1 MPNPGPEPARTQPD
15 MAASAMETMTATKA
29 HRPLTRLQIGLVI
42 LALACGGFGI
52 GTGEFAIMGL
62 LPDVARTFAVT
73 TPQAGYVIS
82 AYALGVVVGAPLIAM
97 AGATASR
104 RSLLLI
110 LMTVFAIGN
119 LASALAPDFVSFIVL
134 RFLTGLPHGAYFGV
148 SALVAASLVPGHMRA
163 RAVGYVMLGLTV
175 ATLIGT
181 PVMALFGQAL
191 SWRVMFLA
199 VGLIGTLTVTLIW
212 LYLPRDKPAAGASV
226 MRELVA
232 FTHPQV
238 LLTLTL
244 VATGF
249 GGMFAIFSYIAST
262 ATEVAHLPATMIPL
276 IMALFGIGMNVG
288 NVVGSKLAD
297 RSLLGT
303 IGGMLVFNI
312 VVMTLFSL
320 TAAHPVMLYAST
332 FLIGCTFAAGPA
344 IQTRLMDVA
353 ADGQTLAAASMHSA
367 FNIANALGAWLGGLV
382 IALGY
387 GYAATGYVGAALSV
401 LGLFVF
407 AASVLLERRSGCTCG
422 ATCVAGAEE
431 RAQVRRGFSRK
442 PVHSWVEPRVIG
454 LRTEALHR

>member
-1 MPNPGPEPARTQPD
+1 MIATEESPA
-15 MAASAMETMTATKA
+15 
-29 HRPLTRLQIGLVI
+29 LTRLQIGMVI

-62 LPDVARTFAVT
+62 LPDVASTFAVT

-82 AYALGVVVGAPLIAM
+82 AYALGVVVGAPLIAI
-97 AGATASR
+97 AGAKSSR
-104 RSLLLI
+104 RTLLLI
-110 LMTVFAIGN
+110 LMMVFAIGN
-119 LASALAPDFVSFIVL
+119 LASALAPDFLSFVVL

-148 SALVAASLVPGHMRA
+148 SALVAASLVPLPKRA
-163 RAVGYVMLGLTV
+163 QAVGYVMLGLTG
-175 ATLIGT
+175 ATLAGT
-181 PVMALFGQAL
+181 PVMALFGQYL

-199 VGLIGTLTVTLIW
+199 VGLIGAVTVTLIW
-212 LYLPRDKPAAGASV
+212 IYLPRDKPAAGASV
-226 MRELVA
+226 VRELVA

-238 LLTLTL
+238 LLTLAL
-244 VATGF
+244 AATGF

-262 ATEVAHLPATMIPL
+262 ATEVAHMSVAMIPV
-276 IMALFGIGMNVG
+276 IMVLFGMGMNVG

-297 RSLLGT
+297 RSLMGT

-320 TAAHPVMLYAST
+320 TASHPLMLCTTT

-344 IQTRLMDVA
+344 VQTRLMDVA

-382 IALGY
+382 IAYGY
-387 GYAATGYVGAALSV
+387 GYAATGYVGVVLSF

-407 AASVLLERRSGCTCG
+407 AASVLLERRNQPTGG
-422 ATCVAGAEE
+422 VACIA
-431 RAQVRRGFSRK
+431 A
-442 PVHSWVEPRVIG
+442 
-454 LRTEALHR
+454 A

>member
-1 MPNPGPEPARTQPD
+1 LTQHSRFHVEVHCTTPKEFMHSKED
-15 MAASAMETMTATKA
+15 AT
-29 HRPLTRLQIGLVI
+29 PLTRFQVVLVI

-62 LPDVARTFAVT
+62 LPDVAATFQVT

-82 AYALGVVVGAPLIAM
+82 AYAMGVVVGAPLIAI
-97 AGATASR
+97 AGAKASR

-110 LMTVFAIGN
+110 LMSVFTVGN
-119 LASALAPDFVSFIVL
+119 LASALAPDFLSFTVL

-148 SALVAASLVPGHMRA
+148 SALVAASLVPVQMRA
-163 RAVGYVMLGLTV
+163 QAVGYVMMGLTV
-175 ATLIGT
+175 ATLLGT
-181 PVMALFGQAL
+181 PVMAYFGQSL
-191 SWRVMFLA
+191 NWRVLFLS
-199 VGLIGTLTVTLIW
+199 VGVIGAITVTLIW
-212 LYLPRDKPAAGASV
+212 LYLPRDKPSEGATV

-244 VATGF
+244 AATGF
-249 GGMFAIFSYIAST
+249 GGMFSIFSYIAGT
-262 ATEVAHLPATMIPL
+262 ATEVANMPAGMVPV
-276 IMALFGIGMNVG
+276 IMALFGVGMNVG

-297 RSLLGT
+297 IALMGT

-312 VVMTLFSL
+312 VVMTLFSV
-320 TAAHPVMLYAST
+320 TAASPWMLCLCT

-382 IALGY
+382 ITLGY
-387 GYAATGYVGAALSV
+387 GYAATGYVGAALSLV
-401 LGLFVF
+401 GLLVF
-407 AASVLLERRSGCTCG
+407 GASLALERRST
-422 ATCVAGAEE
+422 
-431 RAQVRRGFSRK
+431 RALCQ
-442 PVHSWVEPRVIG
+442 
-454 LRTEALHR
+454 A

>member
-1 MPNPGPEPARTQPD
+1 MVVTEESPA
-15 MAASAMETMTATKA
+15 
-29 HRPLTRLQIGLVI
+29 LTRLQIVLVI
-42 LALACGGFGI
+42 VALACGGFAI

-82 AYALGVVVGAPLIAM
+82 AYALGVVVGAPLIAI
-97 AGATASR
+97 AGAKSSR
-104 RSLLLI
+104 RTLLLI
-110 LMTVFAIGN
+110 LMAVFTVGN
-119 LASALAPDFVSFIVL
+119 FASALAPDFLSFIVL
-134 RFLTGLPHGAYFGV
+134 RFLSGLPHGAYFGV
-148 SALVAASLVPGHMRA
+148 SALVAASLVPLDMRA
-163 RAVGYVMLGLTV
+163 RTVGYVMLGLTG

-181 PVMALFGQAL
+181 PVMALFGQYL

-199 VGLIGTLTVTLIW
+199 VGLISVLTVTLIW
-212 LYLPRDKPAAGASV
+212 IYLPRDKPSEGAGV

-244 VATGF
+244 AATGF
-249 GGMFAIFSYIAST
+249 GGMFSIFSYIAST
-262 ATEVAHLPATMIPL
+262 ATEVAHMPAGMIPV
-276 IMALFGIGMNVG
+276 IMVLFGIGMNVG

-297 RSLLGT
+297 IALMGT

-320 TAAHPVMLYAST
+320 TAASPWMLCASV

-367 FNIANALGAWLGGLV
+367 FNIANALGAWLGGLA
-382 IALGY
+382 IAFGY
-387 GYAATGYVGAALSV
+387 GYAATGYVGAFLSFI
-401 LGLFVF
+401 GLFVF
-407 AASVLLERRSGCTCG
+407 AASVMLERRGSPRRSPG
-422 ATCVAGAEE
+422 ALVSIRQE
-431 RAQVRRGFSRK
+431 
-442 PVHSWVEPRVIG
+442 
-454 LRTEALHR
+454 